1 MKAIRCLGLFL
12 VLLMCFV
19 NTDVGTETIK
29 NKKLT
34 IRNQHVLDAYC
45 AYAYVLDATYAQ
57 ITGDVPGLHV
67 KGWVHIPSGAEVTI
81 NYPSTNYKLL
91 LLSVTLA
98 DGLPWK
104 TTGSNLQTVK
114 VRVPPDLRE
123 DSFKIVYEISN
134 SLRIGAVQYT
144 SVEEDY
150 LAPKGFYQLQVS
162 ARDTVVVPI
171 PGPKQ
176 ISRRQVVDD
185 ASIGTP
191 TADGPERTLPK
202 PDPFNG
208 NYERNGRDYA
218 VLFATDIYMDEQV
231 WHPLDHPV
239 SDAEKIKEA
248 LEKYGFVDVKVH
260 PDKTLQDIG
269 NTLKM
274 WENKIYDPDDQLL
287 IYFAGHGHYDNLD
300 GYLATT
306 DSKGPDMDADYT
318 SYYPYKRLQER
329 LDAIPC
335 PNILLIIDACHSGKI
350 NPDVQNRIREKS
362 RSKTRSLKKAYRGS
376 DRQRRIKET
385 VNAKTRWYLTS
396 GGNEEVPDDSVFTKA
411 FLQALDATLLNKSGN
426 GKVLTIEE
434 IEATFHKLLAEEEEP
449 YSPETGP
456 FGDNQDDRGFLFIA
470 PSFDE

>member
-1 MKAIRCLGLFL
+1 MKWIRCLSLFF
-12 VLLMCFV
+12 VLLMCFAS
-19 NTDVGTETIK
+19 TDVGTETSK
-29 NKKLT
+29 NKKLM

-45 AYAYVLDATYAQ
+45 AYAYVLDTTYAH
-57 ITGDVPGLHV
+57 ITGDVTGLHV
-67 KGWVHIPSGAEVTI
+67 KGWVHVPSGQEVTI
-81 NYPSTNYKLL
+81 NYPSTNYQLL
-91 LLSVTLA
+91 LFSITLA

-104 TTGSNLQTVK
+104 VTGSNLQKVK

-134 SLRIGAVQYT
+134 GIGAVQYT
-144 SVEEDY
+144 SVDEDN
-150 LAPKGFYQLQVS
+150 LAPKDFYQLQVK
-162 ARDTVVVPI
+162 ARDTVAVPI
-171 PGPKQ
+171 SGPKQ
-176 ISRRQVVDD
+176 INRQQVVYD
-185 ASIGTP
+185 SIGTP
-191 TADGPERTLPK
+191 TPDGRERTLPK

-208 NYERNGRDYA
+208 NYERNGTDYA
-218 VLFATDIYMDEQV
+218 LLFATDIYRDEQV
-231 WHPLDHPV
+231 WDQLDHPV

-248 LEKYGFVDVKVH
+248 LEKYGFADVKVH
-260 PDKTLQDIG
+260 SNKTLQDIG
-269 NTLKM
+269 NTLKK
-274 WENKIYDPDDQLL
+274 WENKRYDPDDQLL

-318 SYYPYKRLQER
+318 SYYPYKRLKER

-362 RSKTRSLKKAYRGS
+362 RNKTRSLKKVYRGS
-376 DRQRRIKET
+376 DRQRCIKEK

-411 FLQALDATLLNKSGN
+411 FLQALDDTLANKSGN
-426 GKVLTIEE
+426 DKVLTIEE
-434 IEATFHKLLAEEEEP
+434 IEATFHKLLAKEKKP

-456 FGDNQDDRGFLFIA
+456 FGDNKDDRGFLFIA